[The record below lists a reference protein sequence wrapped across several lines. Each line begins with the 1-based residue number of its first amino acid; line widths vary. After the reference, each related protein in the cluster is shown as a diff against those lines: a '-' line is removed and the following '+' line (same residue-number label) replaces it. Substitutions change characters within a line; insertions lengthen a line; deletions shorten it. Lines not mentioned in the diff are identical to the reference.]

1 MLIVHAAFKWC
12 TEILMKKTVICM
24 NHISFQIGLVLGI
37 GGIVNLFIMFIEQ
50 EFSLM
55 WLLFSLVLIIGS
67 DRWLRSK
74 TTLRS
79 EELKEIYWAKHG
91 VWSVG
96 IVVSLLDRS
105 NIIHNQLFDFNS
117 TLDFPYHN
125 PVYHLSVSTEKV
137 HLKKQKNHSQKTVD

>member
-50 EFSLM
+50 KFSLM

-67 DRWLRSK
+67 NRWLLSK

-91 VWSVG
+91 VWTVG
-96 IVVSLLDRS
+96 IVVLFIGSFKHEFTTNFLISTVLLIAL
-105 NIIHNQLFDFNS
+105 IIIQFVI
-117 TLDFPYHN
+117 YR
-125 PVYHLSVSTEKV
+125 YQ
-137 HLKKQKNHSQKTVD
+137 LKKYT